1 MDQKH
6 RQFTDQ
12 EQKNPILREKV
23 FKALAK
29 IHSLKVPINKGSN
42 RVNQMLLKSYSEA
55 IQKFDIKKEM
65 DEYNCV
71 SLKSCDL
78 KAEIDYVLNVAKNS
92 KSPVLF
98 THNDFRSSNLLITE
112 PNEGLVVCDFD
123 ITGYGYR
130 GFDFVS
136 LSIEWGRKQFD
147 KTPVRGIPFK
157 DEEMKSLIEIY
168 VEESVR
174 IHGKSYLENEINSVD
189 HILKELKIFL
199 LFSRLVKAVLYLKND
214 DTKDGI
220 PINRKVCMVSLSNI
234 NKNFISHENVF
245 HLFVGNGRPNH

>member
-23 FKALAK
+23 FKTLAK
-29 IHSLKVPINKGSN
+29 IHSLKVPINKDSN
-42 RVNQMLLKSYSEA
+42 RVNQLLLKSYSEA

-78 KAEIDYVLNVAKNS
+78 KAEIDYVLNAAETAE
-92 KSPVLF
+92 SPVLF

-112 PNEGLVVCDFD
+112 PNEELVVCDFD
-123 ITGYGYR
+123 VTGYGYR

-136 LSIEWGRKQFD
+136 LSREWGRPQFD

-168 VEESVR
+168 VEECVR

-199 LFSRLVKAVLYLKND
+199 LFSALLGVVYFMNND
-214 DTKDGI
+214 ETDGGF
-220 PINRKVCMVSLSNI
+220 PFSRKVCMVCLSNI
-234 NKNFISHENVF
+234 NRNCIS
-245 HLFVGNGRPNH
+245 